1 MKKNYT
7 QKSER
12 RQSLFK
18 RESPQSRSNVSGYNQ
33 KRPGQFTYSNTASS
47 RTTQQSFFD
56 LVMDKLGFPLQERKK
71 IELLADVA
79 YEREIEIKNQS
90 LQQWWKLHKI
100 SATLL
105 PIVNAPQPRGYR
117 STTKRRVNILS
128 TGMKFT
134 HADGSFTKAD
144 VAESLLD
151 PPLHIEIYK
160 TLYDI
165 IGDKKNRDFAQSLN
179 FIILRQSDK
188 EVCCIFNI
196 AEIDA
201 IVVRAAKIIAEKM
214 KKQLPQVQ
222 SAFLFF
228 DPSRSDYYLEQE
240 FEAKGSVRIK
250 KLYGFDALRLS
261 HNDVRTL
268 ASPFGFMQVNIPM
281 ANYIADKVKEIFQ
294 PTEEHN
300 LLDLYCGYGLF
311 AFQVG
316 QQCKEV
322 YGIDVAGFSIENAKK
337 CAEFYPKGK
346 FKFYARAITA
356 DTIENLLP
364 RNSGRELVVLDP
376 PRSGVSNDIM
386 TAIADRSPEKI
397 VHIFCNIEE
406 IPRSLKTWDDCG
418 YDVEYAIPFD
428 MFAGTPSCEIMVVL
442 QKKI

>member
-1 MKKNYT
+1 MKKTYT
-7 QKSER
+7 QKSEP
-12 RQSLFK
+12 RQSLYK
-18 RESPQSRSNVSGYNQ
+18 RENTQSRSNTTGFNQ
-33 KRPGQFTYSNTASS
+33 KRQGQYTHSKTVPGRS
-47 RTTQQSFFD
+47 TQLSFFD

-71 IELLADVA
+71 IELLADIA
-79 YEREIEIKNQS
+79 YEKEIDIKNQS

-105 PIVNAPQPRGYR
+105 PIVAAPQPRGYR
-117 STTKRRVNILS
+117 STTKRRVNILA
-128 TGMKFT
+128 TGLKFT
-134 HADGSFTKAD
+134 HADGSFTKED

-151 PPLHIEIYK
+151 PPLHIDIYK

-165 IGDKKNRDFAQSLN
+165 IADKKNRDFAQSLN
-179 FIILRQSDK
+179 FIILRQSDN
-188 EVCCIFNI
+188 EVACIFNI

-201 IVVRAAKIIAEKM
+201 VVVRAAKIIAEKM
-214 KKQLPQVQ
+214 KKLLPQVQ

-294 PTEEHN
+294 PTEDHN

-346 FKFYARAITA
+346 FKFYARSIIA

-397 VHIFCNIEE
+397 VHIFCNI
-406 IPRSLKTWDDCG
+406 
-418 YDVEYAIPFD
+418 
-428 MFAGTPSCEIMVVL
+428 
-442 QKKI
+442 